1 MDRHDVSE
9 TVTAENVAQ
18 LHKEDLKIEHLF
30 GCRGITYWFDDKRK
44 TAFCLV
50 EAPNKEAVL
59 NMHNHAHGEV
69 PHKIIEVNE
78 AIVESFLGRIE
89 DPIKAQNTDL
99 NIINDP
105 AFRVI
110 MVIETSSYLNR
121 LEANQFSLF
130 AQKFHNSVTKS
141 IKKFNGSIV
150 KRDNNNYLI
159 RLEANQFSLFAQK
172 FHNSVTKSIKKFNGS
187 IVKRDNN
194 NYLISFKSVSNAVFC
209 SLKIQT
215 NFKYITPK
223 FDLTNRKMNIAL
235 CAGVPVSNKEGFFE
249 ESIELATRICEVV
262 KEDLVITNEIKA
274 LYESE
279 NRNAI
284 IDKDL
289 VRILKPSEE
298 KFLTQIMDY
307 VEGIWNKPNFNVTDF
322 SKGLGYSKSQF
333 YRKLKNLTGKSPNN
347 FIKEFRLHK
356 ALDLL
361 HKQHGN
367 ISEIAYESGFNSP
380 AYFSKCF
387 MDKFRVLPSKY
398 IQQHII

>member
-1 MDRHDVSE
+1 MPIYMDRHDVSE

-59 NMHNHAHGEV
+59 KMHNHAHGEV

-110 MVIETSSYLNR
+110 MVIETSSYLN
-121 LEANQFSLF
+121 
-130 AQKFHNSVTKS
+130 
-141 IKKFNGSIV
+141 
-150 KRDNNNYLI
+150 